1 MKNEIKLAKIA
12 KLQLNGYRID
22 TASNKKIYLS
32 VGRTVLRSLA
42 KALGLKEF
50 KVGINKAGPAVSGD
64 ITLIGMWDDDDGI
77 YVNMS
82 SPGMFKECGREVFYW
97 RSVTAIDDYTGGRNR
112 NMTYE
117 ELAEGGVEAAAT
129 QMKWMLG
136 R

>member
-12 KLQLNGYRID
+12 KLELNGYQID
-22 TASNKKIYLS
+22 TASNKKVYLS
-32 VGRTVLRSLA
+32 LGRSVLRSLA

-50 KVGINKAGPAVSGD
+50 KVNINKAGPAVSGD
-64 ITLIGMWDDDDGI
+64 ITLIGMWNDKDGI

-82 SPGMFKECGREVFYW
+82 SPDMYKENGQETFFW

-117 ELAEGGVEAAAT
+117 ELAEGVEAAAT